1 MTAVDEWDQAA
12 TADAYEAFCGR
23 HARYREAN
31 QSLAAHA
38 ALEPG
43 QRVLD
48 VGAGTG
54 RTADALLPTL
64 GPTGTLTCFEP
75 ALAMRLAGAE
85 RLRDPRVSWVAEWP
99 GEGGFD
105 RIVCGAAIW
114 QLLPLAETFAKAA
127 DRVAPGGAF
136 CFNIPALYL
145 GVPDEPG
152 EGRDPLLQELPA
164 RVAEGRTP
172 TAVRSEPLP
181 GSDAIDQW
189 LLEVGLVPT
198 RWSFRTRLTQAAY
211 RDWLKVPPMSSGWL
225 SHLGPDQRAECIDR
239 AYQVVDPD
247 SWRWERWLGWTG
259 WKT

>member
-1 MTAVDEWDQAA
+1 MTAADEWDQAA

-105 RIVCGAAIW
+105 PCALEAQPPHGCGCAVPGQSAGGRAW
-114 QLLPLAETFAKAA
+114 LYGLGLLGLMRLRRRWRA
-127 DRVAPGGAF
+127 
-136 CFNIPALYL
+136 
-145 GVPDEPG
+145 
-152 EGRDPLLQELPA
+152 
-164 RVAEGRTP
+164 RTP
-172 TAVRSEPLP
+172 V
-181 GSDAIDQW
+181 
-189 LLEVGLVPT
+189 
-198 RWSFRTRLTQAAY
+198 
-211 RDWLKVPPMSSGWL
+211 
-225 SHLGPDQRAECIDR
+225 
-239 AYQVVDPD
+239 
-247 SWRWERWLGWTG
+247 
-259 WKT
+259 